1 MSNAREFEERRK
13 DAIRA
18 AIAKI
23 VGDDEARWLVDL
35 VENSNPY
42 EDLWVPREAYGW
54 TWVHTTA
61 GTPETHSLLDRD
73 GELMAHVY
81 NRWNRVICW
90 APFIWGDTVYVS
102 HEDCGE
108 YGFEDD
114 EQRQHHFARIGEAL
128 TEWVGQ
134 KRAAGVDLVL
144 LRDTQAHNFECK
156 NGHLKETVKENDFP
170 VEYIEGDEEEARA
183 IEVAGWTA
191 VPLGYRYCEAYRL
204 RDRTGRMRGQVQV
217 RYGVVRVVAA
227 NERDIVRLDPR
238 ANPDYYLQQH
248 RSCAGEIVLQAKHRP
263 LALRFEDGEREH
275 WLRVAVEALRD
286 GSDTDAD
293 PAT

>member
-1 MSNAREFEERRK
+1 MSQAREFEERRK

-18 AIAKI
+18 AIAEI
-23 VGDDEARWLVDL
+23 VGDDEARRLVDL
-35 VENSNPY
+35 VENSDPY
-42 EDLWVPREAYGW
+42 DDLWAPREAYGW
-54 TWVHTTA
+54 TWVQTMD
-61 GTPETHSLLDRD
+61 GTPETHSPLDRD

-90 APFIWGDTVYVS
+90 APFTWGDTVYVS

-108 YGFEDD
+108 YGFENDK
-114 EQRQHHFARIGEAL
+114 QRQTHFARIGEAL

-144 LRDTQAHNFECK
+144 LRDTRAHYFECR
-156 NGHLKETVKENDFP
+156 NGHHRETVEESEFP
-170 VEYIEGDEEEARA
+170 VEYIEGEEEEARA

-191 VPLGYRYCEAYRL
+191 APLGYRYCEAYRL
-204 RDRTGRMRGQVQV
+204 RDGTGRMRGQVQV

-227 NERDIVRLDPR
+227 NERDIPSLDPR
-238 ANPDYYLQQH
+238 DNPDYYVGRH
-248 RSCAGEIVLQAKHRP
+248 RSCAGEIVLQAKLRP
-263 LALRFEDGEREH
+263 LALRFEDSERKH
-275 WLRVAVEALRD
+275 WLRVAVDAQRG
-286 GSDTDAD
+286 GSDTDVD